1 MTIALLFIASLCGCQ
16 ESQDKKESIS
26 KISPAMDKYLSAH
39 EANGKFNG
47 TLLV

>member
-16 ESQDKKESIS
+16 ESQDKKVSIS